1 MREGAGSSV
10 SVGVGS
16 TAGSRVGTMA
26 LAGPLDVVA
35 SLGFL
40 HRNGDDLVDRFDGAV
55 LVRTLPVG
63 GRRVPV
69 AMRPV
74 GGPDAPELEVEVGAE
89 DADAVGMGAV
99 LDAAAAQFVT
109 AHAELAALTARDPAL
124 RRVAERRPALG
135 LVLSPDLL
143 HALVRSISAQQINLA
158 WAATLRARLARLVG
172 VERTV
177 AGRQV
182 RMLDADRLAGTPVA
196 TLRQLQFSGSKA
208 TYLIVAA
215 TAVADGTLRM
225 EELRVLPDSEVVT
238 RLTALR
244 GLGRWSAE
252 WFLARTLGRPVVV
265 AGDLGVR
272 KAVGLVYGLPAPPS
286 EAETRRRTAHWGPAA
301 AVAQQLVLEQLHAEE
316 ARARGRTGP
325 AGRRPRPP

>member
-1 MREGAGSSV
+1 MGEGADPGVRVAPASGSL
-10 SVGVGS
+10 
-16 TAGSRVGTMA
+16 VGTVA
-26 LAGPLDVVA
+26 LEGPLDVVA

-40 HRNGDDLVDRFDGAV
+40 HRNGDDLVDRFDGSV
-55 LVRTLPVG
+55 LARTLPVD

-74 GGPDAPELEVEVGAE
+74 GGPDAPALEVEVGAE
-89 DADAVGMGAV
+89 DAGAVGPGAV

-109 AHAELAALTARDPAL
+109 AHAELAALTGRDPAL
-124 RRVAERRPALG
+124 AQVAERRPALG
-135 LVLSPDLL
+135 LVRSPDLL

-182 RMLDADRLAGTPVA
+182 WLLDADRLAGTPVA
-196 TLRQLQFSGSKA
+196 TLRHLQFSGSKA
-208 TYLIVAA
+208 TYLVVAA

-225 EELRVLPDSEVVT
+225 EELRALPDSEVVA

-272 KAVGLVYGLPAPPS
+272 KAVGMVYGLPAPPS
-286 EAETRRRTAHWGPAA
+286 EAETRRLTAHWGPAA
-301 AVAQQLVLEQLHAEE
+301 AVAQQLVLEHLYTQE
-316 ARARGRTGP
+316 RARSGRV
-325 AGRRPRPP
+325 GR